1 MGFTVCVWV
10 KKYDFKYA
18 YSVTKPVRLCTIAIS
33 SNGVKTMDSYTA
45 YLNYLFMIA
54 DGTELTTAQKME
66 YIKLTVRY
74 GHP

>member
-1 MGFTVCVWV
+1 
-10 KKYDFKYA
+10 
-18 YSVTKPVRLCTIAIS
+18 
-33 SNGVKTMDSYTA
+33 MDSYTA